1 MTRKR
6 FVKLLMARGYSRNS
20 ANATAKSI
28 RRRYSY
34 AEYIGCP
41 FNFVEQ
47 ATSSLCY
54 PIKNYQIKFL
64 DYLNAE
70 GEYAKGVL

>member
-6 FVKLLMARGYSRNS
+6 FVKLLMARRYSRNS
-20 ANATAKSI
+20 ASAIAKAVRGGS
-28 RRRYSY
+28 SY
-34 AEYIGCP
+34 AEYIGCS

-64 DYLNAE
+64 DYLNVE
-70 GEYAKGVL
+70 GEYVRY